1 MLVLAV
7 LFARRGVLGLFESAG
22 PIFRRKEKI
31 VTAALQVEG
40 LNRAFGALP
49 VTRDVNLTL
58 ERGAR
63 RALIGPNGAG
73 KTTLVNLITGVLKP
87 NSGRVLLNGE
97 DITTLSQAERAR
109 RGLART
115 FQINQLFRG
124 LTVLEN
130 LCMTIGERDGNCNNL
145 WRSAGAKRS
154 VIDEAIDHLES
165 LRLVDD
171 ALKLVRE
178 LPYGRQRLVE
188 IAIALAQ
195 KPRVLLLDEPAA
207 GVPSSESHL
216 ILDVVAA
223 LDLDIAVLIIEHDM
237 DVVFRFAREITVLV
251 QGAVLTH
258 GTPNEIMNN
267 AQVRDV
273 YLGQEGHRGGQHG

>member
-1 MLVLAV
+1 M
-7 LFARRGVLGLFESAG
+7 
-22 PIFRRKEKI
+22 
-31 VTAALQVEG
+31 TAALQVEG

-49 VTRDVNLTL
+49 VTRNVNLTL

-63 RALIGPNGAG
+63 CALIGPNGAG
-73 KTTLVNLITGVLKP
+73 KTTLVNLITGALKP
-87 NSGRVLLNGE
+87 QSGRVLLNGE
-97 DITTLSQAERAR
+97 DITASSQADRAR

-145 WRSAGAKRS
+145 WRSAGSKRA
-154 VIDEAIDHLES
+154 VIDEALDHLDS
-165 LRLVDD
+165 LRLTDD

-223 LDLDIAVLIIEHDM
+223 LDPDIAVLIIEHDM

-251 QGAVLTH
+251 QGAVFTQ
-258 GTPNEIMNN
+258 GTPKEIMNN
-267 AQVRDV
+267 EQVRAV
-273 YLGQEGHRGGQHG
+273 YLGQEDHRGGHHG

>member
-1 MLVLAV
+1 M
-7 LFARRGVLGLFESAG
+7 
-22 PIFRRKEKI
+22 
-31 VTAALQVEG
+31 TAASQVPALEVQG

-58 ERGAR
+58 QRGAR
-63 RALIGPNGAG
+63 RALIGPTGAG
-73 KTTLVNLITGVLKP
+73 KTTLVNLITGALKP

-97 DITTLSQAERAR
+97 DITNVSQTVRAR

-130 LCMTIGERDGNCNNL
+130 ICMTIGERDGNCNNM
-145 WRSAGAKRS
+145 WRSAGAKRA
-154 VIDEAIDHLES
+154 VIDEALDHLES
-165 LRLVDD
+165 LRLVDES
-171 ALKLVRE
+171 LRLVRE

-216 ILDVVAA
+216 ILDVVDR
-223 LDLDIAVLIIEHDM
+223 LDPDIAILIIEHDM
-237 DVVFRFAREITVLV
+237 DVVYRFAKEITVLV
-251 QGAVLTH
+251 QGAVLVE
-258 GTPNEIMNN
+258 GAPDAIMNN
-267 AQVRDV
+267 EQVRAV
-273 YLGQEGHRGGQHG
+273 YLGQDGHRGPAHG

>member
-1 MLVLAV
+1 V
-7 LFARRGVLGLFESAG
+7 SN
-22 PIFRRKEKI
+22 
-31 VTAALQVEG
+31 AALEVQG

-49 VTRDVNLTL
+49 VTRDVNLSL
-58 ERGAR
+58 ECGAR

-73 KTTLVNLITGVLKP
+73 KTTLVNLITGALKP
-87 NSGRVLLNGE
+87 SSGRVLLNGE
-97 DITTLSQAERAR
+97 DITATSQSDRAR

-130 LCMTIGERDGNCNNL
+130 LCMTIGERDGECSNL
-145 WRSAGAKRS
+145 WRAAGSKRA
-154 VIDEAIDHLES
+154 VIDEALDHLDS

-171 ALKLVRE
+171 SLKLVRE

-223 LDLDIAVLIIEHDM
+223 LDPDIAVLIIEHDM
-237 DVVFRFAREITVLV
+237 DVVFRFAKEITVLV
-251 QGAVLTH
+251 QGAVFTQ
-258 GTPNEIMNN
+258 GTPAEIMAN
-267 AQVRDV
+267 AAVRAV
-273 YLGQEGHRGGQHG
+273 YLGEEGHKGGRQRG

>member
-1 MLVLAV
+1 M
-7 LFARRGVLGLFESAG
+7 
-22 PIFRRKEKI
+22 
-31 VTAALQVEG
+31 TAALQVEG
-40 LNRAFGALP
+40 LNRNFGALH

-73 KTTLVNLITGVLKP
+73 KTTLINLITGVLRP
-87 NSGRVLLNGE
+87 SSGRVLLNGD
-97 DITTLSQAERAR
+97 DITATSQALRAR

-130 LCMTIGERDGNCNNL
+130 IVMTIGERDGENNNL
-145 WRSAGAKRS
+145 WRPAGAKRS
-154 VIDEAIDHLES
+154 VIDEALDHLES

-171 ALKLVRE
+171 ALRLVRE

-188 IAIALAQ
+188 IAMALAQ

-216 ILDVVAA
+216 ILDVVAS
-223 LDLDIAVLIIEHDM
+223 LDPDIAVLIIEHDM
-237 DVVFRFAREITVLV
+237 DVVFRFAKEITVLV
-251 QGAVLTH
+251 QGAVFTQ
-258 GTPNEIMNN
+258 GTPDEIMTN
-267 AQVRDV
+267 AEVRAV
-273 YLGQEGHRGGQHG
+273 YLGEDGHTATQKAGQRGSHHG

>member
-1 MLVLAV
+1 M
-7 LFARRGVLGLFESAG
+7 
-22 PIFRRKEKI
+22 
-31 VTAALQVEG
+31 TAALQVEG

-63 RALIGPNGAG
+63 CALIGPNGAG
-73 KTTLVNLITGVLKP
+73 KTTLVNLITGALKP
-87 NSGRVLLNGE
+87 QSGRVLLNGE
-97 DITTLSQAERAR
+97 DITATSQADRAR

-130 LCMTIGERDGNCNNL
+130 LCMTIGERDGHCNNL
-145 WRSAGAKRS
+145 WRSTGSRRG
-154 VIDEAIDHLES
+154 VIDEALDHLDS
-165 LRLVDD
+165 LRLTDD

-223 LDLDIAVLIIEHDM
+223 LDPDIAVLIIEHDM
-237 DVVFRFAREITVLV
+237 DVVFRFAKEITVLV
-251 QGAVLTH
+251 QGAVFTQ

-267 AQVRDV
+267 EQVRAV
-273 YLGQEGHRGGQHG
+273 YLGQEDHRGGRHG

>member
-1 MLVLAV
+1 V
-7 LFARRGVLGLFESAG
+7 S
-22 PIFRRKEKI
+22 
-31 VTAALQVEG
+31 TATQTPALEVQG

-58 ERGAR
+58 QKGAR

-73 KTTLVNLITGVLKP
+73 KTTLVNLITGALKP

-97 DITTLSQAERAR
+97 DITNVSQTVRAR

-130 LCMTIGERDGNCNNL
+130 ICMTIGERDGNCNNM
-145 WRSAGAKRS
+145 WRSAGARRE
-154 VIDEAIDHLES
+154 VIDEALDHLES
-165 LRLVDD
+165 LRLVDES
-171 ALKLVRE
+171 LRLVRE

-216 ILDVVAA
+216 ILDVVAS
-223 LDLDIAVLIIEHDM
+223 LDPDIAILIIEHDM
-237 DVVFRFAREITVLV
+237 DVVYRFAKEITVLV
-251 QGAVLTH
+251 QGAVLVE
-258 GTPNEIMNN
+258 GTPDAIMNN
-267 AQVRDV
+267 EQVRAV
-273 YLGQEGHRGGQHG
+273 YLGQEGHRGGAHG

>member
-1 MLVLAV
+1 M
-7 LFARRGVLGLFESAG
+7 
-22 PIFRRKEKI
+22 
-31 VTAALQVEG
+31 TAALQVEG

-73 KTTLVNLITGVLKP
+73 KTTLVNLITGALKP
-87 NSGRVLLNGE
+87 NSGRVLLNGS
-97 DITTLSQAERAR
+97 DITTLSQADRAR

-154 VIDEAIDHLES
+154 VVDEAIDHLES

-223 LDLDIAVLIIEHDM
+223 LDSDIAVLIIEHDM

-258 GTPNEIMNN
+258 GTPAEIMNN
-267 AQVRDV
+267 EQVRDV
-273 YLGQEGHRGGQHG
+273 YLGQEGHRGGHHG

>member
-1 MLVLAV
+1 M
-7 LFARRGVLGLFESAG
+7 S
-22 PIFRRKEKI
+22 
-31 VTAALQVEG
+31 AALQVQQ
-40 LNRAFGALP
+40 LNRSFGALH
-49 VTRDVNLTL
+49 VTRNVNLAL

-87 NSGRVLLNGE
+87 SAGHVLLDGN
-97 DITTLSQAERAR
+97 DITNTSQAERAR

-130 LCMTIGERDGNCNNL
+130 IVMTIGERDGNCNNL
-145 WRSAGAKRS
+145 WRPAGAKRP
-154 VIDEAIDHLES
+154 VIDEALDHLEA
-165 LRLVDD
+165 LRIADD

-216 ILDVVAA
+216 ILDVVAS
-223 LDLDIAVLIIEHDM
+223 LDPDIAILIIEHDM
-237 DVVFRFAREITVLV
+237 DVVFRFAKQITVLV
-251 QGAVLTH
+251 QGSVFTE
-258 GTPNEIMNN
+258 GTPEEIMNN
-267 AQVRDV
+267 SDVRAV
-273 YLGQEGHRGGQHG
+273 YLGEEGGPRRG

>member
-1 MLVLAV
+1 MM
-7 LFARRGVLGLFESAG
+7 
-22 PIFRRKEKI
+22 
-31 VTAALQVEG
+31 AALQVEK
-40 LNRAFGALP
+40 LNRTFGALP
-49 VTRDVNLTL
+49 VTRDVDLTL

-63 RALIGPNGAG
+63 CALIGPNGAG

-87 NSGRVLLNGE
+87 HSGRVLLNGD
-97 DITTLSQAERAR
+97 DITASSQADRAR

-130 LCMTIGERDGNCNNL
+130 LCMTVGERDGHCNNL
-145 WRSAGAKRS
+145 WRSSGSKRE
-154 VIDEAIDHLES
+154 VIDEAIGYLDS
-165 LRLVDD
+165 LRLTDD

-223 LDLDIAVLIIEHDM
+223 LDPDIAVLIIEHDM
-237 DVVFRFAREITVLV
+237 DVVFRFAKEITVLV
-251 QGAVLTH
+251 QGAVFTQ
-258 GTPNEIMNN
+258 GTPAEIMSNE
-267 AQVRDV
+267 QVRAV
-273 YLGQEGHRGGQHG
+273 YLGQEGHRGGHHG